1 MDWASR
7 ITSSTSPAR
16 SASSGVRPSTNG
28 LGVTN
33 QRTRPKA
40 LIGPRIARSTSG
52 RPASTPSRQAR
63 ARRQVGHA
71 ARMGLLDDVLW
82 NLGPEVP
89 TLAGRRARRVL
100 RDGEASEATIVGIR
114 VERTTDGE
122 TIEPEYR
129 YALDVRTGFGTS
141 RVGVRQRLGVRRGD
155 AHVGATVPVKLLD
168 DKVVID
174 WGRHLEA
181 EGELAVGTWRM
192 VDPPPEGV
200 EDRWRKGERKR
211 IDAGTKGSIT
221 VLRVTPVVSAL
232 GPTENLDLDVQ
243 LQADGADPE
252 IRRLDRVWPPDYAR
266 FLVKVGAILPV
277 GIDKDGSRITIDWER
292 AANGGSGFDAAP
304 PEAPPP
310 TAPRPGPPDRAIS
323 AVDAFVTRRVGA
335 GDPTAVGDVTLET
348 YVEIQ
353 VGLILDRVAPADA
366 DAYAARHGVPTGTW
380 ATVDAAWKARTMT
393 AEYGTQFG
401 ALFSARMKAAKKE
414 RKKRR

>member
-1 MDWASR
+1 
-7 ITSSTSPAR
+7 
-16 SASSGVRPSTNG
+16 
-28 LGVTN
+28 
-33 QRTRPKA
+33 
-40 LIGPRIARSTSG
+40 
-52 RPASTPSRQAR
+52 
-63 ARRQVGHA
+63 
-71 ARMGLLDDVLW
+71 MGLLDDVLW
-82 NLGPEVP
+82 NLGPEMP
-89 TLAGRRARRVL
+89 TLAGRRAARVL
-100 RDGEASEATIVGIR
+100 RKGEASEATIVGIL

-122 TIEPEYR
+122 SIEPEYR

-141 RVGVRQRLGVRRGD
+141 RVGVRQRLGGTRRSD
-155 AHVGATVPVKLLD
+155 AHVGATVPVKVHD

-181 EGELAVGTWRM
+181 EGEVVVGTWRM

-211 IDAGTKGSIT
+211 IDAGASGSIT
-221 VLRVTPVVSAL
+221 LLGVTPVISPL
-232 GPTENLDLDVQ
+232 GPTANLDLDVQ
-243 LQADGADPE
+243 LLPADGAGPE
-252 IRRLDRVWPPDYAR
+252 FRRLDRVWPPDYAR

-277 GIDKDGSRITIDWER
+277 GIDKDGRRITVDWER
-292 AANGGSGFDAAP
+292 AANGGAGFDPAP
-304 PEAPPP
+304 PEPRAP
-310 TAPRPGPPDRAIS
+310 APRDAGAGQRAIR

-335 GDPTAVGDVTLET
+335 GDPAAAGDVTLET

-366 DAYAARHGVPTGTW
+366 DGYAVRHGVPAGDW

-401 ALFSARMKAAKKE
+401 ALFSERMKTAKKE